1 MIFCKIELENNFIGD
16 KILKNNLKSYL
27 ILFPI
32 AAGIVVLDQWTKSL
46 IRNTL
51 AFGEIW
57 SPWVSLTPYA
67 RVVHWHN
74 TGVAF
79 GMFQNNNFLFAILV
93 SIIALVII
101 IYYPQLTEGDRFLM
115 IALSMQLGGAVG
127 NLIDRLT
134 IGYVTDFISV
144 GNFAVF
150 NVADAS
156 VTVGVGIMIL
166 GLWVQENKQRK
177 KNKEEVPK
185 PKEMEQ
191 R

>member
-1 MIFCKIELENNFIGD
+1 MK
-16 KILKNNLKSYL
+16 KNLRSYL
-27 ILFPI
+27 ILFPVAI
-32 AAGIVVLDQWTKSL
+32 GIIGVDQWTKAL

-57 SPWVSLTPYA
+57 SPWDWLTPYA
-67 RVVHWHN
+67 RIVHWHN

-79 GMFQNNNFLFAILV
+79 GMFQNNNILFAILV

-101 IYYPQLTEGDRFLM
+101 VYYPRLTEGDWFLR

-134 IGYVTDFISV
+134 IGHVTDFISV
-144 GNFAVF
+144 GRFAVF

-166 GLWVQENKQRK
+166 GLWIQENKQKKRK
-177 KNKEEVPK
+177 SKEEQK
-185 PKEMEQ
+185 PKEAEK

>member
-16 KILKNNLKSYL
+16 KILKKNLKSYL

-57 SPWVSLTPYA
+57 SPWVWLTPYA

-177 KNKEEVPK
+177 KNREEVPV

>member
-1 MIFCKIELENNFIGD
+1 MGES
-16 KILKNNLKSYL
+16 ILKKNLRSYL
-27 ILFPI
+27 ILFPV
-32 AAGIVVLDQWTKSL
+32 AAGIVALDQWTKSL
-46 IRNTL
+46 VRDTL

-57 SPWVSLTPYA
+57 SPWAWLTPYA
-67 RVVHWHN
+67 RVVHWSN

-79 GMFQNNNFLFAILV
+79 GMFQNNNILFTILV

-101 IYYPQLTEGDRFLM
+101 IYYPRLTEGDWFLM

-134 IGYVTDFISV
+134 IGHVTDFISV

-156 VTVGVGIMIL
+156 VTIGVGIMIL

-177 KNKEEVPK
+177 KNKEEVPE
-185 PKEMEQ
+185 PKEIEQ